1 MIQLLFRFVLN
12 CKKELVCV
20 CEELVITDIDE
31 DYSQNGEYD
40 DIDDDILEYLNPLV
54 SSMSLI
60 ITV

>member
-1 MIQLLFRFVLN
+1 M
-12 CKKELVCV
+12 
-20 CEELVITDIDE
+20 CEELVLTDIDE

-40 DIDDDILEYLNPLV
+40 DIDGDILEYLNPLV